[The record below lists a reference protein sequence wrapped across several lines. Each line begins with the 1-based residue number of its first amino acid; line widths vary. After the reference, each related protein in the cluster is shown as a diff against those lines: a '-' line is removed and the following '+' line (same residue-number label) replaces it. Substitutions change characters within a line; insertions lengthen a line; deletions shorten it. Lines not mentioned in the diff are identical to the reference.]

1 MRMNE
6 IFESQQSGTQL
17 DELSWKD
24 IQRGAKKISKG
35 AQKFTKNVADT
46 GSAVGQAFKDVGGS
60 VKQVGKTMVADP
72 LAATYGAAKSG
83 LGKAANVA
91 ANTYSDVKKGAQAV
105 GRGVDTVATDVGAAG
120 TWAGDKIKQAGRGVA
135 NVAGGAAGAVGA
147 TVGGATT
154 GLGRAA
160 AHGFNTGVQNVGG
173 QAVDKMQTNIMKEPA
188 ATQQG
193 WDDPKSANYVGRRE
207 VARRQAQSQTPVP
220 TPATVSGY
228 KSVTTAPPTV
238 TAMKTAPVWT
248 GRKPE
253 SKLTPAQYISRIGVD
268 ESLSWSKSFDPGAII
283 WKRMHESQ

>member
-6 IFESQQSGTQL
+6 IFESQQSSAQL
-17 DELSWKD
+17 DEISWKD

-60 VKQVGKTMVADP
+60 VKQVGKTLVADP

-83 LGKAANVA
+83 LSKAA
-91 ANTYSDVKKGAQAV
+91 DVTKGVYGDVRKGVQTGAQGISTATKDI
-105 GRGVDTVATDVGAAG
+105 GRG
-120 TWAGDKIKQAGRGVA
+120 IA

-147 TVGGATT
+147 TAGGATT

-173 QAVDKMQTNIMKEPA
+173 QAVDKMQTNIMKEPSS
-188 ATQQG
+188 TQQG
-193 WDDPKSANYVGRRE
+193 WDDPTSANYVGRRE
-207 VARRQAQSQTPVP
+207 VARRQAQSQTPA
-220 TPATVSGY
+220 PATTSGY
-228 KSVTTAPPTV
+228 KSVTMAPTTV
-238 TAMKTAPVWT
+238 TPMKTAPVWT

-268 ESLSWSKSFDPGAII
+268 ESLSWSKSFDPGMLV
-283 WKRMHESQ
+283 WKRMHESK